1 MPTKRILSAIT
12 AIAALAWAPSASA
25 GEVYRWVDKD
35 GRIQLSDRVPE
46 EYRKSATR
54 IDTSPSEISPA
65 QRREAEQRAA
75 QQKVREAEA
84 AAREAR
90 VRVPEA
96 AQAPAS
102 AAPATAS
109 RDTAR
114 TETSGES
121 DCATLQRRYRESTEC
136 LAPYMT
142 VRGAFKPGAFE
153 ACGPSVPSPEAQ
165 CGPAR

>member
-1 MPTKRILSAIT
+1 MA
-12 AIAALAWAPSASA
+12 AIAALAISLTAWAAD
-25 GEVYRWVDKD
+25 VYRWVDKD

-54 IDTSPSEISPA
+54 IDTSPSELSPA
-65 QRREAEQRAA
+65 QRKEAEQRAA
-75 QQKVREAEA
+75 QRKVREAEA

-90 VRVPEA
+90 VRAPEA
-96 AQAPAS
+96 AQAPVPAAS
-102 AAPATAS
+102 TAK
-109 RDTAR
+109 TTGA
-114 TETSGES
+114 S
-121 DCATLQRRYRESTEC
+121 DCATLQRRYRENAEC

-153 ACGPSVPSPEAQ
+153 ACGPSLPSPEAQ